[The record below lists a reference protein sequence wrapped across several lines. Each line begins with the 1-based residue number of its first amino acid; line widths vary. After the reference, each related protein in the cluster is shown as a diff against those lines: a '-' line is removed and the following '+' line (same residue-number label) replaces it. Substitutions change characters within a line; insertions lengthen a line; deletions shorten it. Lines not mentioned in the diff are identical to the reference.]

1 MTVGGTKENEPRTT
15 RITRNATKPCLT
27 SPKTR
32 GTDFSPILFFT
43 EIRVYSQPTKELFG
57 KHHMT
62 NQNTSAAPAP
72 ETIPPDAQLMQLVS
86 GAFVSAAIYAAAK
99 LGIADLLAD
108 GPKTAAKL
116 AEETEMDER
125 SLYRLLRSLA
135 SVGVFSEV
143 ESKTF
148 TNTPMTETL
157 RSDAPRSTRDLTIWM
172 GEPEHWKVYGNLL
185 YSVKTGKPAWDHVH
199 GEPVFP
205 YLFNT
210 NKELGEIFNRAMTSY
225 SHQSIGP
232 VLEAYDFSGA
242 KTIAD
247 IAGGYGHLLAA
258 VLAANP
264 TATGVLFDL
273 PQVLE
278 GAPQMLD
285 SYGVTD
291 RVELVAGDF
300 TTEIPVKADIYM
312 LKHIIHDWYDDKNQ
326 TILRNIRSNM
336 PDDGKVLIIETVVPE
351 GNEPH
356 FSKIID
362 LEMLMAPGGIERTPT
377 EFEKLLADSG
387 FRMTRIIPTKGL
399 MGIVEAVKA

>member
-1 MTVGGTKENEPRTT
+1 MT
-15 RITRNATKPCLT
+15 IQST
-27 SPKTR
+27 S
-32 GTDFSPILFFT
+32 
-43 EIRVYSQPTKELFG
+43 V
-57 KHHMT
+57 
-62 NQNTSAAPAP
+62 APAP
-72 ETIPPDAQLMQLVS
+72 ETLPPDAQLMQLVS
-86 GAFVSAAIYAAAK
+86 GAFVSAAIYTAAK

-108 GPKTAAKL
+108 GPKATSKL
-116 AEETEMDER
+116 AEETETDEL
-125 SLYRLLRSLA
+125 SLYRVLRSLA
-135 SVGVFSEV
+135 SVGAFTEV
-143 ESKTF
+143 EPRVF
-148 TNTPMTETL
+148 ANTPMTETL

-185 YSVKTGKPAWDHVH
+185 YSVRTGKPAWDKVH

-210 NKELGEIFNRAMTSY
+210 NKELGDIFNRAMTSY

-232 VLEAYDFSGA
+232 VLAAYDFSGA
-242 KTIAD
+242 GTIAD
-247 IAGGYGHLLAA
+247 IAGGYGHLLSA

-264 TATGVLFDL
+264 SAKGVLFDL

-285 SYGVTD
+285 SYGVAE
-291 RVELVAGDF
+291 RVELVSGDF
-300 TTEIPVKADIYM
+300 TAEIPVKADIYM
-312 LKHIIHDWYDDKNQ
+312 LKHIIHDWYDDTNQ
-326 TILRNIRSNM
+326 KILKNIRASM
-336 PDDGKVLIIETVVPE
+336 PADGKVLIIETIVPA

-362 LEMLMAPGGIERTPT
+362 LEMLMAPGGIERTPA

-387 FRMTRIIPTKGL
+387 FRMTRIIPTQGM